1 MKRVAF
7 ALSIVSLLL
16 LFEVP
21 DVLAAGGGNP
31 PPIPVRI
38 VGPTVNGMILMDPH
52 PGGQATVYLNKGQAQ
67 VSFQFLSGPGFPLTA
82 GCVDV
87 LDPTVFGS
95 PIQRFLFTSTNQKN
109 LTDWVPPFV
118 LESMFLPLGI
128 GTFPTA
134 PVWPAI
140 TQINS
145 AQCVQSPAGTGT
157 FGWLIMDVTINFLVP
172 LK

>member
-1 MKRVAF
+1 MRHAAF
-7 ALSIVSLLL
+7 ALSIASLLL
-16 LFEVP
+16 LFDAPAAV
-21 DVLAAGGGNP
+21 AAGGGNP

-38 VGPTVNGMILMDPH
+38 AGPSVNGTILMDPH
-52 PGGQATVYLNKGQAQ
+52 PGGQATIYLNKGQGQA
-67 VSFQFLSGPGFPLTA
+67 SFQFLGGFPVTA

-87 LDPTVFGS
+87 LDPKVFGS
-95 PIQRFLFTSTNQKN
+95 PIQRFLFTSANQKN
-109 LTDWVPPFV
+109 LTDWVPPFE
-118 LESMFLPLGI
+118 LESVFLPLGI
-128 GTFPTA
+128 NTFPTA

-145 AQCVQSPAGTGT
+145 AHCVQSPAGTGM